1 MVESSLSDY
10 RFTYSCNAFQFYN
23 LMEDS
28 IGFYRPLKKDSVRV
42 EMKYVSFNGSYDEK
56 AVHGIFVESE

>member
-1 MVESSLSDY
+1 
-10 RFTYSCNAFQFYN
+10 
-23 LMEDS
+23 MEDS

-42 EMKYVSFNGSYDEK
+42 EMKYVSFNGSHDEK